1 MTNKCTIC
9 LWYEGDA
16 LDAANFYTKTFPN
29 SAVGEIMRAPSDYPD
44 GKQGDIL
51 TVICNLRLD
60 EPIFYVQTVKPI
72 IVAMVEISHL

>member
-9 LWYEGDA
+9 LRYEGGA
-16 LDAANFYTKTFPN
+16 LDVANFYAKTFPN

-44 GKQGDIL
+44 DKQGDIL

-60 EPIFYVQTVKPI
+60 EPIFYVQTV
-72 IVAMVEISHL
+72 